1 MMVTGILLIPAQP
14 SHIEAETYEPPIRIV
29 SGALV
34 DQPQPLEEVKD
45 PELTYPGEACNCWL
59 YQKNNYFPD
68 LPSTAT
74 IKSNL
79 VKEIG
84 DLAVFYYPE
93 SGLYH
98 YAKVIWN
105 DGYSIGLD
113 EANFKHCQITQRVV
127 NIDYPRLIG
136 FYNIL

>member
-1 MMVTGILLIPAQP
+1 MTPALP
-14 SHIEAETYEPPIRIV
+14 PNIEAEEPPSYTV
-29 SGALV
+29 TSGVLV
-34 DQPQPLEEVKD
+34 DQPQPLPEPEEVKD
-45 PELTYPGEACNCWL
+45 PEITFPGEACNCWL

-113 EANFKHCQITQRVV
+113 EANYNHCKITQRVV